1 MRLQFL
7 PILLVGV
14 FMVSCTMLA
23 GQVKL
28 IQVDPNQIASGVKEV
43 HGSDIALYDPSV
55 PSQHKLIFMIEGTG
69 ASAMSMHADDR
80 IFATKGF
87 HVISVDY
94 ENNVISTVCE
104 HSKDSACS
112 YDFRKEIITGEPLSN
127 LTNVDSANSLLNRF
141 NTFLQYL
148 VKNDLQG
155 GWEKFLEGNKPR
167 WENIIVAGH
176 SQGSGH
182 AAMLG
187 KMFKVN
193 RVLIFSGPQD
203 YLVDMGIPSPWL
215 SEKSATPEDRYYAF
229 LSLRD
234 PFNIKYQIA
243 DCDKLMGL
251 NHSDTLMV
259 SPNVPIKGHFHIL
272 VNDISDKAAD
282 LPIKYQRLLAR
293 YHLQPKMLPH
303 LSTLFPEYQNVWA
316 YMLGVKYKVNEKVN

>member
-1 MRLQFL
+1 MKPLTRS
-7 PILLVGV
+7 ILSLSL
-14 FMVSCTMLA
+14 FILINLSLTA
-23 GQVKL
+23 QVKVISVAPDKIDTA
-28 IQVDPNQIASGVKEV
+28 IQQV
-43 HGSDIALYDPSV
+43 HGPNIALYDPSV

-69 ASAMSMHADDR
+69 ASAMSMRIDDR
-80 IFATKGF
+80 IFASMGF

-112 YDFRKEIITGEPLSN
+112 YDFRREIITGEPLSN
-127 LTNVDSANSLLNRF
+127 LTSVDSANSLLNRF

-148 VKNDLQG
+148 VKNNPQG
-155 GWEKFLEGNKPR
+155 GWEKFLIGNKSR

-193 RVLIFSGPQD
+193 RVLLFSGPQD
-203 YLVDMGIPSPWL
+203 YLVDLGIPSPWL

-234 PFNIKYQIA
+234 PFNVKYQIA

-251 NHSDTLMV
+251 THTDTLMV
-259 SPNVPIKGHFHIL
+259 SPRVPIKGNSHIL
-272 VNDISDKAAD
+272 VNDISNQAAD
-282 LPIKYQRLLAR
+282 LPVRYQRLLTR
-293 YHLQPKMLPH
+293 YHLPAKMLPH
-303 LSTLFPEYQNVWA
+303 LSTLFPEYRNVWA
-316 YMLGVKYKVNEKVN
+316 YMLGIKYKTDGML